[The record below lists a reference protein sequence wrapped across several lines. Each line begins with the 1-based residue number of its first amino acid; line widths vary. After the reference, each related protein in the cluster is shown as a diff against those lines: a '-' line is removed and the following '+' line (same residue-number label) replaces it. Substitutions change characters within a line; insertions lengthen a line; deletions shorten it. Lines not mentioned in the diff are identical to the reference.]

1 MTRTEFH
8 SERLR
13 ERYVRIDHESGL
25 KIYVFP
31 KALSTTYA
39 IFSTKYG
46 SMDRKFRMAGGD
58 WIEIPDGVAHFLE
71 HKLFENEDGSDSF
84 ARFSELGADA
94 NAYTTCNRTSYLF
107 SCTDRFEEALEEL
120 LTFVTHPHFTK
131 ASVKKE
137 QGIIAEEIRMYD
149 DNPWERC
156 FQNLMEGL
164 YERHPIRLSICGTEK
179 SISKITPQI
188 LDECYRAFYQLSNMS
203 LIVCGDVDEAAV
215 LRVADRVLPRKE
227 PCIPVERWHES
238 EGAAAHRTRMHARMQ
253 VAKPIFSI
261 GLKDAGVPADPHA
274 RIRRDAAL
282 TLLEEI
288 LFSRSGKFYNEL
300 FEAGKI
306 TPAYSHGYSIGED
319 FAFHA
324 ITGESEDPEE
334 IAERF
339 CSLLEEAKREGISRE
354 DFERCRRTLYA
365 DVIRQYDSTDDIAT
379 ELLSFVFDGGELF
392 EYPSVIESLTWEEIN
407 THLSELPDRSAL
419 CLSVVYPL
427 EDQEKGE
434 EHHV

>member
-1 MTRTEFH
+1 MTRTEFQ
-8 SERLR
+8 SDRLR

-25 KIYVFP
+25 KIYIFP

-46 SMDRKFRMAGGD
+46 SVDRKFRMAGGD
-58 WIEIPDGVAHFLE
+58 WIEVPDGVAHFLE

-84 ARFSELGADA
+84 ARFSELGVDA

-107 SCTDRFEEALEEL
+107 SCTDHFEEALEEL

-164 YERHPIRLSICGTEK
+164 YERNPIRVNICGTEK
-179 SISKITPQI
+179 TISKITPKI
-188 LDECYRAFYQLSNMS
+188 LNDCYRAFYQLSNMA
-203 LIVCGDVDEAAV
+203 LIVCGEIEEETV
-215 LRVADRVLPRKE
+215 LRVADRVLPKQGKM
-227 PCIPVERWHES
+227 IPVERWIES
-238 EGAAAHRTRMHARMQ
+238 EDATAYRSRVSARMQ

-261 GLKDAGVPADPHA
+261 GIKDGNVPTDPRE
-274 RIRRDAAL
+274 RIRRDAAMS
-282 TLLEEI
+282 LLEEI
-288 LFSRSGKFYNEL
+288 LFSRSGRFYNTL
-300 FEAGKI
+300 FEEGLI
-306 TPAYSHGYSIGED
+306 TPSYSYGYSIAEG

-324 ITGESEDPEE
+324 LTGECDDPEE
-334 IAERF
+334 IERRF
-339 CSLLEEAKREGISRE
+339 LAFLEEAKREGVSRE
-354 DFERCRRTLYA
+354 DFERCRRALYA
-365 DVIRQYDSTDDIAT
+365 DVIRNYDSTEDIAT
-379 ELLSFVFDGGELF
+379 ELLTFVFDGGELF
-392 EYPSVIESLTWEEIN
+392 DYPSVIESLTWEEIN
-407 THLSELPDRSAL
+407 TLLLELPDRSAF
-419 CLSVVYPL
+419 CLSAVYPM
-427 EDQEKGE
+427 EGQEKGE